1 MAPPATRSSCPIRVC
16 VSTNW
21 RTCKTRSR
29 NCSAA
34 QLKITLTFSSPEQ
47 GRGKPKPIRCDIADF
62 VRKYRTGHMPLPWF
76 QNRFPLY
83 LAPMAG
89 VSDKIFRQL
98 CKEYGADVLTTEF
111 VSAEGIFRRNE
122 RTREYLDFD
131 EIERPIGVQLFGANA
146 QHMAEAARQVVDWV
160 RPDFVDLN
168 FGCPVN
174 KVVCKNGGS
183 ALLKDCPTLSN
194 VASEVVRTISPM
206 PVTAKIRIGW
216 DADSV
221 NAVRVARIL
230 ADAGIAALS
239 VHGRTRAQGYSGSA
253 DWNVIG
259 EVAVAVPIPVIGNG
273 DLSSAADIARR
284 RSETGIAG
292 AMIGRAAMSAPW
304 IFRETKGYLTAGE
317 IFDPPALDERWK
329 LILRHCQLAVREW
342 DTEEPAIRSM
352 RARLMA
358 YSKAMPDAKRLREK
372 FSHASTL
379 ADVEAIADENQQKST
394 GFTELT

>member
-1 MAPPATRSSCPIRVC
+1 M
-16 VSTNW
+16 N
-21 RTCKTRSR
+21 
-29 NCSAA
+29 
-34 QLKITLTFSSPEQ
+34 
-47 GRGKPKPIRCDIADF
+47 
-62 VRKYRTGHMPLPWF
+62 LPWF

-131 EIERPIGVQLFGANA
+131 EIERPIGVQLFGGDAE
-146 QHMAEAARQVVDWV
+146 HMAEAAKQVVDWV
-160 RPDFVDLN
+160 RPDFIDLN

-183 ALLKDCPTLSN
+183 ALLKDCPTLTS
-194 VASEVVRTISPM
+194 VAAAVVRAVAPM

-216 DADSV
+216 DADSI
-221 NAVRVARIL
+221 NAVRVAHIL
-230 ADAGIAALS
+230 ADAGITALT
-239 VHGRTRAQGYSGSA
+239 VHGRTRAQGYSGAA

-259 EVAVAVPIPVIGNG
+259 EVAAAVPIPVIGNG
-273 DLSSAADIARR
+273 DLSSAADVARR

-304 IFRETKGYLTAGE
+304 IFRDTKSYLATGE
-317 IFDPPALDERWK
+317 IIGPPGLSERWT
-329 LILRHCQLAVREW
+329 LILRHCQLIVREW
-342 DTEEPAIRSM
+342 GAEEPAIRSM

-358 YSKAMPDAKRLREK
+358 YSKSMPDAKRLREK
-372 FSHASTL
+372 FSHVSNL
-379 ADVEAIADENQQKST
+379 AEVQAIAEENIFQKGDAQLPVFVAS
-394 GFTELT
+394 

>member
-1 MAPPATRSSCPIRVC
+1 MNNSDSHRDQRI
-16 VSTNW
+16 
-21 RTCKTRSR
+21 
-29 NCSAA
+29 
-34 QLKITLTFSSPEQ
+34 
-47 GRGKPKPIRCDIADF
+47 DIF
-62 VRKYRTGHMPLPWF
+62 PLPWF
-76 QNRFPLY
+76 REKFPLY

-131 EIERPIGVQLFGANA
+131 EIERPIGVQLFGGDAE
-146 QHMAEAARQVVDWV
+146 HMAEAAKQVVDWV
-160 RPDFVDLN
+160 RPDFIDLN

-183 ALLKDCPTLSN
+183 ALLKDCPTLTS
-194 VASEVVRTISPM
+194 VAAAVVRAVAPM

-216 DADSV
+216 DADSI
-221 NAVRVARIL
+221 NAVRVAHIL
-230 ADAGIAALS
+230 ADAGILALT
-239 VHGRTRAQGYSGSA
+239 VHGRTRAQGYSGAA

-259 EVAVAVPIPVIGNG
+259 EVAAAVPIPVIGNG
-273 DLSSAADIARR
+273 DLSSAADVARR

-304 IFRETKGYLTAGE
+304 IFRDTKSYLATGE
-317 IFDPPALDERWK
+317 IVGPPDLSERWT
-329 LILRHCQLAVREW
+329 LILRHCQLIVREW
-342 DTEEPAIRSM
+342 GAEEPAVRSM

-358 YSKAMPDAKRLREK
+358 YSKSMPDAKRLREK
-372 FSHASTL
+372 FSHVSTL
-379 ADVEAIADENQQKST
+379 AEVEAIAEESQQKST
-394 GFTELT
+394 GFTELTEWSKVESVKPC

>member
-1 MAPPATRSSCPIRVC
+1 MS
-16 VSTNW
+16 
-21 RTCKTRSR
+21 
-29 NCSAA
+29 
-34 QLKITLTFSSPEQ
+34 
-47 GRGKPKPIRCDIADF
+47 
-62 VRKYRTGHMPLPWF
+62 LPWF

-146 QHMAEAARQVVDWV
+146 QHMAEAAKQVVDWV

-183 ALLKDCPTLSN
+183 ALLKDCPTLAN

-221 NAVRVARIL
+221 NAVCVARIL
-230 ADAGIAALS
+230 ADAGIAALT

-273 DLSSAADIARR
+273 DLSRAADIARR

-317 IFDPPALDERWK
+317 IFDPPGLDERWK
-329 LILRHCQLAVREW
+329 LILRHCELIVREW
-342 DTEEPAIRSM
+342 GAEEPAIRSM

-358 YSKAMPDAKRLREK
+358 YSKSMPEAKRLREK
-372 FSHASTL
+372 FSQVSTL
-379 ADVEAIADENQQKST
+379 TEVEAIAEDNLSIQ
-394 GFTELT
+394 FTEPAEHSKLEPIET

>member
-1 MAPPATRSSCPIRVC
+1 
-16 VSTNW
+16 
-21 RTCKTRSR
+21 
-29 NCSAA
+29 
-34 QLKITLTFSSPEQ
+34 
-47 GRGKPKPIRCDIADF
+47 
-62 VRKYRTGHMPLPWF
+62 
-76 QNRFPLY
+76 
-83 LAPMAG
+83 MAG

-146 QHMAEAARQVVDWV
+146 QHMAEAAKQVVDWV

-183 ALLKDCPTLSN
+183 ALLKDCPTLAN
-194 VASEVVRTISPM
+194 IASEVVRTISPM

-230 ADAGIAALS
+230 ADAGIAALT

-273 DLSSAADIARR
+273 DLSRAADIARR

-329 LILRHCQLAVREW
+329 LILRHCELIVREW
-342 DTEEPAIRSM
+342 GAEEPAIRSM

-358 YSKAMPDAKRLREK
+358 YSKSMPEAKRLREK
-372 FSHASTL
+372 FSQVSTL
-379 ADVEAIADENQQKST
+379 TEVEAIAEDNLSIQ
-394 GFTELT
+394 FTEPAEHSKLEPIET